1 MRGGGG
7 AGLPLRMK
15 LPNLREVALCRC
27 PLGAAV
33 PRVGVITDAQ
43 IRDIASRTPGM
54 RRFLLTSKREP
65 TAIAEQVREA
75 GTDTVQLVDRMLPA
89 DLESLRGEIPEI
101 SIVQVVHVVGAT
113 SLSEAQQVAPYVDA
127 ILLDSGTPDSPTRA
141 LGGTGLVH
149 DWDISAEIV
158 RTVACPVFLAGGLGP
173 DNVGDAIRR
182 VRPYGVDVCSRLRPH
197 GDLDELLLSRFFS
210 EINSVPAAHGNEGDR
225 P

>member
-1 MRGGGG
+1 M
-7 AGLPLRMK
+7 
-15 LPNLREVALCRC
+15 
-27 PLGAAV
+27 
-33 PRVGVITDAQ
+33 
-43 IRDIASRTPGM
+43 
-54 RRFLLTSKREP
+54 
-65 TAIAEQVREA
+65 
-75 GTDTVQLVDRMLPA
+75 
-89 DLESLRGEIPEI
+89 
-101 SIVQVVHVVGAT
+101 
-113 SLSEAQQVAPYVDA
+113 
-127 ILLDSGTPDSPTRA
+127 
-141 LGGTGLVH
+141 H